1 MDGHIGEIPTK
12 FLLDSGAVMSV
23 VCYQFLAGHDIQ
35 ITKQAAAAVGANG
48 TPLDVVGHTT
58 LTVSFGSFHTKHQF
72 TVVGHLTVNCLL
84 GADFLQAYG
93 AVLDCRNHTLTLGTQ
108 LRYTIPITSGKEK
121 QFTFSNVPV
130 TNSIVIRSPC
140 DLTIPGRTVQLI
152 TGRIEPQHTH
162 IANVLVEPLQG
173 TSIPAHVCV
182 ARSLS
187 ALCNNT
193 DVVLQVM
200 NVGPTAV
207 TLYKGMRLATATA
220 EKEILTITQDQVNTF
235 DDSNTFS
242 GLDQVDISHLST
254 IEQQELTQLLT
265 DFCGLFPPN
274 GNPLGQTSVVKHS
287 IPTTGPPIRQPL
299 RRIPEALKSV
309 VTNEVDHMLDHN
321 VIRPSASPWSSPVVM
336 VRKPD
341 GSWRFCIDYRKLNSI
356 THHDAYPLPR
366 IDSTLDSLKGA
377 TYFTTLDLASGY
389 WQVAMAEDD
398 KEKTAFSTPQGH
410 FEFNVIPFGLT
421 NAPAT
426 FQRLMECVLA
436 GLSGEECLI
445 YLDDVIVFSVS
456 FKEHLE
462 RLARVFSA
470 LQKAQ
475 LKLKLSKCHFAQRE
489 VKYLGHIVSEKG
501 IAPDPG
507 KIEAVSS
514 YPAPQNP
521 KELKQFLGLS
531 NYYRRFIP
539 HYANIAEPLNKLLRK
554 NQHKFKWDAG
564 CQAAFDHLKCK
575 LTKAPILSYPDF
587 TLPFIL
593 QTDASDTAIGAILSQ
608 SHDGCET
615 VICYWSRQLTKPER
629 NYSTI
634 EREALA
640 AVSAIKEFYPYLYGF
655 SFKLVTDHNP
665 LTSLKG
671 LKDVGGRLA
680 RWLMY
685 LQQFNFQVEYR
696 SGKTHNNAD
705 ALSRRPATEPII
717 SVIQQQLRKG
727 LGDLQSAQS
736 SDPDLAPIITALSL
750 HNALPSNIAPGLKNV
765 FLHDGLLCRNFR
777 QSSSSSNQIQF
788 ILPTSLKRT
797 VLQQLHDHSGH
808 LGIHKTMEN
817 IKQRFY
823 WPGYESDIE
832 MWIRECRQCQQ
843 RNPQQSHQHAPLG
856 TITASYP
863 FEKVSWDIMGPL
875 PTTSAGNKY
884 ILVVTD
890 LFSKWTEAFALHSTD
905 SETLATILVNEVIC
919 RYGVPTVLHSDQGAN
934 LTGKIVSSMC
944 EQLGINRTQTTAYH
958 PQGNGQVERFNR
970 TLEAMLSKTVQQN
983 QLDWDKHLPRVMF
996 AYRTAIHEATGYTP
1010 FHITFGRSPLLPLDV
1025 MLGIHRQKKQE
1036 VPAYVTDLNR
1046 SLQTAYTNI
1055 RQNLHAAHL
1064 RNKARYDAKSVS
1076 VPYHIGDQVWLYVP
1090 STKSGTTK
1098 KLASLWRGPYTVI
1111 DRLTSTNYKIQLISL
1126 PSKTLVVHHNR
1137 LKHCFGTP
1145 QCPPASSFS
1154 SPHCSSS
1161 STSTTRPLYST
1172 VLAGHVT
1179 SSSGGYTSSDITPPP
1194 LPQVPPP
1201 SSSSAADPSTTN
1213 SRPQRSRRP
1222 PERYADFVA
1231 H

>member
-23 VCYQFLAGHDIQ
+23 VCYQFLAGHNIQ
-35 ITKQAAAAVGANG
+35 ITKRAANAVGANG

-58 LTVSFGSFHTKHQF
+58 LMVSVGSFHTRHQF
-72 TVVGHLTVNCLL
+72 TVVKHLTVDCLL
-84 GADFLQAYG
+84 GADFLQDYG
-93 AVLDCRNHTLTLGTQ
+93 AVLDYRNHTLTLGTQ
-108 LRYTIPITSGKEK
+108 ICHNIPITLGKGK
-121 QFTFSNVPV
+121 QPACSNAPV
-130 TNSIVIRSPC
+130 ADSSVVRSSC

-152 TGRIEPQHTH
+152 VGRIEPKHQHPH
-162 IANVLVEPLQG
+162 SANVLVEPLQG
-173 TSIPAHVCV
+173 TSLPAHVCI

-200 NVGPTAV
+200 NVGPAPV
-207 TLYKGMRLATATA
+207 TLYKGMRLATATP
-220 EKEILTITQDQVNTF
+220 EKEVLTITQDQTNMYDFNTF
-235 DDSNTFS
+235 PD
-242 GLDQVDISHLST
+242 LDQVDISHLST
-254 IEQQELTQLLT
+254 NEQQELVQLLT
-265 DFCGLFPPN
+265 EFRSLFPPN
-274 GNPLGQTSVVKHS
+274 GKPLGQTSVIQHS
-287 IPTTGPPIRQPL
+287 IPTTGAPIRQPL
-299 RRIPEALKSV
+299 RRVPESLKSAV
-309 VTNEVDHMLDHN
+309 AGEVDRMLDHN

-356 THHDAYPLPR
+356 THRDAYPLPR
-366 IDSTLDSLKGA
+366 IDATLDSLKGA
-377 TYFTTLDLASGY
+377 TYFTTLDLTSGY
-389 WQVAMAEDD
+389 WQVAMAESD

-410 FEFNVIPFGLT
+410 FEFNVMPFGLT
-421 NAPAT
+421 NAPAM

-462 RLARVFSA
+462 RLARVFGA

-489 VKYLGHIVSEKG
+489 VRYLGHIVSEKG
-501 IAPDPG
+501 ITPDPS
-507 KIEAVSS
+507 KTEAVSS
-514 YPAPQNP
+514 YPPPQNQ

-539 HYANIAEPLNKLLRK
+539 GYANIAEPLNKLLRK
-554 NQHKFKWDAG
+554 DQHKLKFQWDAS
-564 CQAAFDHLKCK
+564 CQTAFDQLKCK

-593 QTDASDTAIGAILSQ
+593 QTDASDTAIGGILSQ
-608 SHDGCET
+608 SHDGHET
-615 VICYWSRQLTKPER
+615 VICYWSRQLNKAER
-629 NYSTI
+629 NFSTV

-640 AVSAIKEFYPYLYGF
+640 AVSSIKEFYPYLYGF
-655 SFKLVTDHNP
+655 SFRLVTDHNP

-696 SGKTHNNAD
+696 SGKTHTNAD
-705 ALSRRPATEPII
+705 ALSRLPPTEPII
-717 SVIQQQLRKG
+717 SVIQQQLGKD
-727 LGDLQSAQS
+727 LGDLRSAQLA
-736 SDPDLAPIITALSL
+736 DPDLAPIITALSS
-750 HNALPSNIAPGLKNV
+750 HSVLPSNIAPGLKNV
-765 FLHDGLLCRNFR
+765 FLSDGLLCRNFR
-777 QSSSSSNQIQF
+777 QSSSSRAHIQF
-788 ILPTSLKRT
+788 ILPTSLRRA

-817 IKQRFY
+817 VKQRFY
-823 WPGYESDIE
+823 WPGYESDIG
-832 MWIRECRQCQQ
+832 MWIKECQQCQQ
-843 RNPQQSHQHAPLG
+843 RNPQQPRQNAPLG
-856 TITASYP
+856 TITTSYP
-863 FEKVSWDIMGPL
+863 FEKISWDIMGPL
-875 PTTSAGNKY
+875 PTTSTGNKY

-890 LFSKWTEAFALHSTD
+890 LFSKWTEAFPLHSTD
-905 SETLATILVNEVIC
+905 STTLATILVNEIIC
-919 RYGVPTVLHSDQGAN
+919 RYGIPTVLHSDQGAN
-934 LTGKIVSSMC
+934 LTSKLISSLC

-970 TLEAMLSKTVQQN
+970 TLEAMLSKTIQQN
-983 QLDWDKHLPRVMF
+983 QCDWDKHLPMVMF
-996 AYRTAIHEATGYTP
+996 AYRTAIHETTGYTP
-1010 FHITFGRSPLLPLDV
+1010 FHVTFGRSPLLPLDV
-1025 MLGIHRQKKQE
+1025 ILGIHRQKKLE

-1046 SLQTAYTNI
+1046 SLQTAYADI
-1055 RQNLHAAHL
+1055 RQNLHAAHQ
-1064 RNKARYDAKSVS
+1064 RNKARHDAKSVS
-1076 VPYHIGDQVWLYVP
+1076 VPYHTGDQVWLYVP
-1090 STKSGTTK
+1090 SIKSGTTK

-1111 DRLTSTNYKIQLISL
+1111 DRINSTNYRIQLISL

-1145 QCPPASSFS
+1145 QCPPAS
-1154 SPHCSSS
+1154 PPS

-1172 VLAGHVT
+1172 VLVGHAT
-1179 SSSGGYTSSDITPPP
+1179 FPPGGYTSSDTPPTLP
-1194 LPQVPPP
+1194 PQVSPP
-1201 SSSSAADPSTTN
+1201 SSTSTTDTSTAN
-1213 SRPQRSRRP
+1213 PRPQRSRQP
-1222 PERYADFVA
+1222 PARYADFLTY
-1231 H
+1231 